1 MARHTI
7 TFKEGDCKLRYDDY
21 IKITFNND
29 SSGGDTA
36 AINNHDYPIYVAYK
50 NSILRFLDVGEI
62 TAGQTVVGQFKGNKI
77 IIYATDFP
85 SDTDG
90 NIDPSV
96 KRSMWL
102 YRNSLTDYPSIYQ
115 YIYLKPYMK
124 PDDNIVNP
132 NSTYTISFT
141 ADSLNNID
149 DSAKKKIAAIVFD
162 DVRNNNVRRV
172 VPIVDANRNYL
183 TINDVIE
190 AMTYANDTNNITVEY
205 TEYVKCDNFTVSAFV
220 CNTARAK
227 EPSASTKLTFNYAK
241 NLAGRESLTYG
252 TAITGN
258 ITDTITHD
266 YLGHGSAN
274 PTENDTVYTLSGFC
288 DRKMPT
294 SIHVVTDASTDKNNA
309 YSDVAHTNGSK
320 IHVLGLYNSKD
331 GVIINPRDNSVTD
344 INIAR
349 VAKTYKVAKFD
360 NVNLVSDEDSAV
372 GVNEN
377 YWLLPDLNSLINI
390 YNHLVNNTELIEP
403 TEDKLHDT
411 STYKY
416 ISSDRYDINSMDGI
430 TIYCN
435 DTPDESVINILRD
448 INSTC
453 TSHLK
458 INLVDGGRSRA
469 NGTYATELFK
479 NLKIL
484 KSNPAT
490 DHITVLPYDST
501 WPEHMQEKKLLV
513 KGNTLDILRTKLS
526 GNVNYDKVLNES
538 NTVPV
543 EVILIGLDDFT
554 NFEAKYK
561 ELKKVYTVDAKHKIE
576 FFDSRYNFINDD
588 TTPNTKTSE
597 DIIPSNDKTYNVLL
611 NPNDYAKGIPCLPKL
626 RGLKDGDIITLTLND
641 QYNFATRM
649 PTVMVKPVTFVSD
662 SYNTVGGV
670 FDRFFYPVVDVNFNY
685 VSYETLLGKSVKL
698 RFKQV
703 MKSDTVDFGYLM
715 VLGDLSNVYSHRNGF
730 YKYSTLNW
738 VTTDNYIMGKVNNT
752 VILSRDETSYS
763 DAWPHVDIRY
773 TDTSL
778 KTSRSN
784 NLYDLTPNSLFRVI
798 TPVDNPL
805 VNGGKLCD
813 TIPFPQ
819 FPAGGSLC
827 VLKRDTKITA
837 GSNSDSDIK
846 YYVGNVADYADFAKY
861 TVEPYA
867 IFAHAGVSD
876 VYEVYPA
883 VRNLINYYTKKKQG
897 LLYDSSTPS
906 IVTVSVL

>member
-85 SDTDG
+85 SSSDG

-190 AMTYANDTNNITVEY
+190 AMTYVNDTNNITVEY
-205 TEYVKCDNFTVSAFV
+205 TEYVKCDNFTVAAFV

-227 EPSASTKLTFNYAK
+227 EPTASTKLTFNYAK
-241 NLAGRESLTYG
+241 NLAGKESLTYG

-258 ITDTITHD
+258 ITSTITHD
-266 YLGHGSAN
+266 YLGHGTPNA
-274 PTENDTVYTLSGFC
+274 TENDTVYTLSGFY
-288 DRKMPT
+288 DRKIPT
-294 SIHVVTDASTDKNNA
+294 SIHIVTDTSTDKNNA

-453 TSHLK
+453 TTHLK

-526 GNVNYDKVLNES
+526 GDVNYDKVLNES

-543 EVILIGLDDFT
+543 EVILIGLNDFS
-554 NFEAKYK
+554 NFEAFYK

-576 FFDSRYNFINDD
+576 FFDARYNFINDD
-588 TTPNTKTSE
+588 TTPNTKTN
-597 DIIPSNDKTYNVLL
+597 DDVIPTSDKTYNVAIK
-611 NPNDYAKGIPCLPKL
+611 PSVYAKGIPCLPKFN
-626 RGLKDGDIITLTLND
+626 GLKDGDIISLTLTD
-641 QYNFATRM
+641 QYNYATNDRLTFES
-649 PTVMVKPVTFVSD
+649 PITVASNSYAMAGGTF
-662 SYNTVGGV
+662 YA
-670 FDRFFYPVVDVNFNY
+670 FCYPVVDVNFNY
-685 VSYETLLGKSVKL
+685 VSYETLAGKTVKL
-698 RFKQV
+698 KFKQV

-715 VLGDLSNVYSHRNGF
+715 VLSDLSNVYSHRNSF
-730 YKYSTLNW
+730 YRYGTLNNI
-738 VTTDNYIMGKVNNT
+738 TTDNYTLSKSNNT
-752 VILSRDETSYS
+752 YILTRDETCYS
-763 DAWPHVDIRY
+763 DAWPHVNIKY
-773 TDTSL
+773 TDTNL
-778 KTSRSN
+778 KVSTDN
-784 NLYDLTPNSLFRVI
+784 NLYGAIPNHVFRVI

-805 VNGGKLCD
+805 ANGGKLCD
-813 TIPFPQ
+813 TIPLPQ
-819 FPAGGSLC
+819 FPASAPLC
-827 VLKRDTKITA
+827 VLKRDMKINITTS
-837 GSNSDSDIK
+837 GDIK
-846 YYVGNVADYADFAKY
+846 YMITSVNDYTDFAKY
-861 TVEPYA
+861 TVEPYTVFVHSGA
-867 IFAHAGVSD
+867 SNTFN
-876 VYEVYPA
+876 VYPA

>member
-85 SDTDG
+85 SNTDG

-205 TEYVKCDNFTVSAFV
+205 TEYVKCDNFTVAAFV
-220 CNTARAK
+220 CDTARAK
-227 EPSASTKLTFNYAK
+227 EPTASTKLTFNYAK
-241 NLAGRESLTYG
+241 NLAGKESLTYG

-258 ITDTITHD
+258 ITSTITHD

-372 GVNEN
+372 GANEN

-526 GNVNYDKVLNES
+526 GDVNYDKVLNES

-543 EVILIGLDDFT
+543 EVILIGLNDFN
-554 NFEAKYK
+554 NFEAFYK
-561 ELKKVYTVDAKHKIE
+561 ELKKVYAVDAKHKIE
-576 FFDSRYNFINDD
+576 FFDARYNFINDD
-588 TTPNTKTSE
+588 TTPNTKTND
-597 DIIPSNDKTYNVLL
+597 DIIPTSDKTYNVAIK
-611 NPNDYAKGIPCLPKL
+611 PSVYTKGIPCLPKFNN
-626 RGLKDGDIITLTLND
+626 LKDGDIISLTLTD
-641 QYNFATRM
+641 QYNYATNDRLTFES
-649 PTVMVKPVTFVSD
+649 PITVASN
-662 SYNTVGGV
+662 SYSMAGNAFDV
-670 FDRFFYPVVDVNFNY
+670 FCYPVVDVNFNY
-685 VSYETLLGKSVKL
+685 VSYETLAGKTVKL
-698 RFKQV
+698 KFKQV

-715 VLGDLSNVYSHRNGF
+715 VLSDLSNVYSHRNGF
-730 YKYSTLNW
+730 YRYGTLNNI
-738 VTTDNYIMGKVNNT
+738 TTDNYTLSKSNNT
-752 VILSRDETSYS
+752 YILTRDETCYS
-763 DAWPHVDIRY
+763 DAWPHMNIKY
-773 TDTSL
+773 TDTNL
-778 KTSRSN
+778 KVSTDN
-784 NLYDLTPNSLFRVI
+784 NLYGAIPNNVFRVI

-813 TIPFPQ
+813 TIPLPQ
-819 FPAGGSLC
+819 FPASAPLC
-827 VLKRDTKITA
+827 VLKRDMKINITTS
-837 GSNSDSDIK
+837 GDIK
-846 YYVGNVADYADFAKY
+846 YMITSVNDYTDFAKY

-867 IFAHAGVSD
+867 VFVHSGASNTFN
-876 VYEVYPA
+876 VYPA

-897 LLYDSSTPS
+897 LLYDSSTSS

>member
-7 TFKEGDCKLRYDDY
+7 TFKEGDCKLRFDDY

-85 SDTDG
+85 SNTDG

-149 DSAKKKIAAIVFD
+149 DSAKKKIATIVFD

-190 AMTYANDTNNITVEY
+190 AMTFANDTNNITVEY

-227 EPSASTKLTFNYAK
+227 EPTASTKLTFNYAK
-241 NLAGRESLTYG
+241 NLAGKESLTYG

-266 YLGHGSAN
+266 YLGHGTAN

-294 SIHVVTDASTDKNNA
+294 SIHILTNSSTDKNNA

-320 IHVLGLYNSKD
+320 IEVLGLYKSKN
-331 GVIINPRDNSVTD
+331 GLIINPKDDSVTD

-416 ISSDRYDINSMDGI
+416 ISSDRYDINSMDSI

-453 TSHLK
+453 TTHLK

-543 EVILIGLDDFT
+543 EVILIGLNDFS
-554 NFEAKYK
+554 NFEAFYK

-576 FFDSRYNFINDD
+576 FFDARYNFINDD
-588 TTPNTKTSE
+588 TTPNTKTND
-597 DIIPSNDKTYNVLL
+597 DIIPTSDKTYNVVIK
-611 NPNDYAKGIPCLPKL
+611 PSVYAKGIPCLPKFNN
-626 RGLKDGDIITLTLND
+626 LKDGDIISLTLTD
-641 QYNFATRM
+641 QYNYATNDRLTFES
-649 PTVMVKPVTFVSD
+649 PITVASNSYAMAGNTF
-662 SYNTVGGV
+662 YA
-670 FDRFFYPVVDVNFNY
+670 FCYPVVDVNFNY
-685 VSYETLLGKSVKL
+685 VSYETLAGKTVKL
-698 RFKQV
+698 KFKQV

-715 VLGDLSNVYSHRNGF
+715 VLSDLSNVYSHRNGF
-730 YKYSTLNW
+730 YRYGTLNNI
-738 VTTDNYIMGKVNNT
+738 TTDNYTLSKSNNT
-752 VILSRDETSYS
+752 HILTRDETCYS
-763 DAWPHVDIRY
+763 DAWPHMNIRY
-773 TDTSL
+773 TDTNL
-778 KTSRSN
+778 KVSTDN
-784 NLYDLTPNSLFRVI
+784 NLYGAIPNNVFRVI
-798 TPVDNPL
+798 IPVDNPL
-805 VNGGKLCD
+805 ANGGKLCD
-813 TIPFPQ
+813 TIPLPQ
-819 FPAGGSLC
+819 FPASAPLC
-827 VLKRDTKITA
+827 VLKRDMKINITTS
-837 GSNSDSDIK
+837 GDIK
-846 YYVGNVADYADFAKY
+846 YMITSVNDYTDFAKY

-867 IFAHAGVSD
+867 VFVHSGASNTFN
-876 VYEVYPA
+876 VYPA

>member
-124 PDDNIVNP
+124 SDDNIVNP

-190 AMTYANDTNNITVEY
+190 AMTFANDTNNITVEY
-205 TEYVKCDNFTVSAFV
+205 TEYVKCDNFTVAAFV

-227 EPSASTKLTFNYAK
+227 EPTVSTKLTFNYAK
-241 NLAGRESLTYG
+241 NLAGKESLTYG

-258 ITDTITHD
+258 ITSTITHD
-266 YLGHGSAN
+266 YLGHGTPNA
-274 PTENDTVYTLSGFC
+274 TENDTVYTLYGFC

-294 SIHVVTDASTDKNNA
+294 SIHIVTDTSTDKNNA

-331 GVIINPRDNSVTD
+331 GVIVNPRDNSVTD

-453 TSHLK
+453 TTHLK
-458 INLVDGGRSRA
+458 INLVDGGRSRT
-469 NGTYATELFK
+469 NSTYATELFK

-484 KSNPAT
+484 KSNTAT

-543 EVILIGLDDFT
+543 EVILIGLNDFN
-554 NFEAKYK
+554 NFEAFYK

-576 FFDSRYNFINDD
+576 FFDARYNFINDD
-588 TTPNTKTSE
+588 TTPNTKTND
-597 DIIPSNDKTYNVLL
+597 DIIPTNDKTYNVAIK
-611 NPNDYAKGIPCLPKL
+611 PSVYAKGIPCLPKFNN
-626 RGLKDGDIITLTLND
+626 LKDGDIISLTLTD
-641 QYNFATRM
+641 QYNYAANDRRTFES
-649 PTVMVKPVTFVSD
+649 PITVASNSYAMAGNTFD
-662 SYNTVGGV
+662 A
-670 FDRFFYPVVDVNFNY
+670 FCYPVVDVNFNY
-685 VSYETLLGKSVKL
+685 VSYETLAGKTVKL
-698 RFKQV
+698 KFKQV

-715 VLGDLSNVYSHRNGF
+715 VLSDLSNVYSHRNGF
-730 YKYSTLNW
+730 YRYGTLNNI
-738 VTTDNYIMGKVNNT
+738 TTDNYTLSKSNNT
-752 VILSRDETSYS
+752 YILTRDETCYS
-763 DAWPHVDIRY
+763 DTWPHVNIKY
-773 TDTSL
+773 TDTNL
-778 KTSRSN
+778 KVSTDN
-784 NLYDLTPNSLFRVI
+784 NLYGAIPNHVFRVI

-805 VNGGKLCD
+805 ANGGKLCD
-813 TIPFPQ
+813 TIPLPQ
-819 FPAGGSLC
+819 FPASAPLC
-827 VLKRDTKITA
+827 VLKRDMKINITTS
-837 GSNSDSDIK
+837 GDIK
-846 YYVGNVADYADFAKY
+846 YMITSVNDYTDFAKY
-861 TVEPYA
+861 TVEPYVVFVHSGA
-867 IFAHAGVSD
+867 SNTFN
-876 VYEVYPA
+876 VYPA

>member
-85 SDTDG
+85 SNTDG

-132 NSTYTISFT
+132 NSVYTISFT

-190 AMTYANDTNNITVEY
+190 AMTFANDTNNITVEY
-205 TEYVKCDNFTVSAFV
+205 TEYVKCDNFTVAAFV
-220 CNTARAK
+220 CNAARAK
-227 EPSASTKLTFNYAK
+227 EPTASTKLTFNYAK
-241 NLAGRESLTYG
+241 NLAGKESLTYG
-252 TAITGN
+252 TATTGN
-258 ITDTITHD
+258 ITSTITHD

-274 PTENDTVYTLSGFC
+274 ATENDTVYTLSGFC

-309 YSDVAHTNGSK
+309 YSDIAHTNGSK

-453 TSHLK
+453 TTHLK
-458 INLVDGGRSRA
+458 INLVDGGRSRT

-484 KSNPAT
+484 KSNPTT

-526 GNVNYDKVLNES
+526 GDVNYDKVLNES

-554 NFEAKYK
+554 NFEAFYK

-576 FFDSRYNFINDD
+576 FFDARYNFINDD
-588 TTPNTKTSE
+588 TTPNTKTSD
-597 DIIPSNDKTYNVLL
+597 DIIPTNDKTYNAVIK
-611 NPNDYAKGIPCLPKL
+611 PSVYAKGIPCLPKFNN
-626 RGLKDGDIITLTLND
+626 LKDGDIISLTLTD
-641 QYNFATRM
+641 QYNYATNDRRTFES
-649 PTVMVKPVTFVSD
+649 PITVASNSYAMAGNTFD
-662 SYNTVGGV
+662 A
-670 FDRFFYPVVDVNFNY
+670 FCYPVVDVNFNY
-685 VSYETLLGKSVKL
+685 VSYETLAGKTVKL
-698 RFKQV
+698 KFKQV
-703 MKSDTVDFGYLM
+703 MKSDTVDFGYLI
-715 VLGDLSNVYSHRNGF
+715 VLSDLSNVYSHRNGF
-730 YKYSTLNW
+730 YRYGTLNNI
-738 VTTDNYIMGKVNNT
+738 TTDNYTLSKSNNT
-752 VILSRDETSYS
+752 YILTRDETCYS
-763 DAWPHVDIRY
+763 DAWPHMNIRY
-773 TDTSL
+773 TDTNL
-778 KTSRSN
+778 KVST
-784 NLYDLTPNSLFRVI
+784 DNSLNAVIPNNVFRVI

-805 VNGGKLCD
+805 ANGGKLCD
-813 TIPFPQ
+813 TIPLPQ
-819 FPAGGSLC
+819 FPASAPLC
-827 VLKRDTKITA
+827 VLKRDMKINITTS
-837 GSNSDSDIK
+837 GDIK
-846 YYVGNVADYADFAKY
+846 YMITSVNDYTDFAKY

-867 IFAHAGVSD
+867 VFVHSGASNTFN
-876 VYEVYPA
+876 VYPA

>member
-7 TFKEGDCKLRYDDY
+7 TFKEGNCKLRFDDY

-85 SDTDG
+85 SSSDG
-90 NIDPSV
+90 PVDPSV
-96 KRSMWL
+96 KQSMWL
-102 YRNSLTDYPSIYQ
+102 YRNTLMDYPSIYQ

-124 PDDNIVNP
+124 LDANIVNP

-162 DVRNNNVRRV
+162 DVRSNNIRRV
-172 VPIVDANRNYL
+172 VPIVDVNRNYL
-183 TINDVIE
+183 TISDIIE
-190 AMTYANDTNNITVEY
+190 SMTFANGTNNISVEY
-205 TEYVKCDNFTVSAFV
+205 TEYVKCDNFTVAAFV
-220 CNTARAK
+220 AANARAK
-227 EPSASTKLTFNYAK
+227 DPTNSTKLTFNYAK
-241 NLAGRESLTYG
+241 NLAGKESLTYG
-252 TAITGN
+252 TAITADV
-258 ITDTITHD
+258 TETIAHD
-266 YLGHGSAN
+266 YMGHGN
-274 PTENDTVYTLSGFC
+274 PNATENDTVYTLSGFC
-288 DRKMPT
+288 NRKMPT
-294 SIHVVTDASTDKNNA
+294 SIHILTNSSTDKNNA

-320 IHVLGLYNSKD
+320 IEVLGLYKSKN
-331 GVIINPRDNSVTD
+331 GIIINPKDDSVTD

-360 NVNLVSDEDSAV
+360 NVNLVSDEDSTI
-372 GVNEN
+372 GVHEN

-390 YNHLVNNTELIEP
+390 YNHLVNETELIEP
-403 TEDKLHDT
+403 TEDRLHDT

-416 ISSDRYDINSMDGI
+416 ISSNRYDINSMDGI

-435 DTPDESVINILRD
+435 DTPDESVINIIRD
-448 INSTC
+448 ISSTT

-458 INLVDGGRSRA
+458 INLVDGGRSRTNSA
-469 NGTYATELFK
+469 YATELFK
-479 NLKIL
+479 NIKIL

-538 NTVPV
+538 NTTPI

-588 TTPNTKTSE
+588 TTPNTKTS
-597 DIIPSNDKTYNVLL
+597 DDVIPTADKTYNVVL
-611 NPNDYAKGIPCLPKL
+611 NPNTYTKGIGCLPKFSE
-626 RGLKDGDIITLTLND
+626 LKDGDIITLTLND
-641 QYNFATRM
+641 QYNFATKDRRTM
-649 PTVMVKPVTFVSD
+649 ERPVTVANNSFNPS
-662 SYNTVGGV
+662 SET
-670 FDRFFYPVVDVNFNY
+670 FSQFFYPVVDVNFNY
-685 VSYETLLGKSVKL
+685 VSYDTLLGKSVKL
-698 RFKQV
+698 KFKQV

-730 YKYSTLNW
+730 YRYNTLNW
-738 VTTDNYIMGKVNNT
+738 VTTDNYIMAKSSNT
-752 VILSRDETSYS
+752 IILSRDETSYS
-763 DAWPHVDIRY
+763 DAWPHVNIRY
-773 TDTSL
+773 TDTNL
-778 KTSRSN
+778 KTSQDN
-784 NLYDLTPNSLFRVI
+784 NLYGLIPNNVFRVI
-798 TPVDNPL
+798 TPVNNPL
-805 VNGGKLCD
+805 ANGGKLSD
-813 TIPFPQ
+813 TLSLPQ
-819 FPAGGSLC
+819 FPSSSPLC
-827 VLKRDTKITA
+827 VLKRDTKITTS
-837 GSNSDSDIK
+837 GNIK
-846 YYVGNVADYADFAKY
+846 YYIGNVVDYTDFAKY
-861 TVEPYA
+861 TVEPYVV
-867 IFAHAGVSD
+867 FAHSGASD
-876 VYEVYPA
+876 TFEVYPA
-883 VRNLINYYTKKKQG
+883 VRNLINYYTRKKQG
-897 LLYDSSTPS
+897 TSYDSETPS

>member
-1 MARHTI
+1 M
-7 TFKEGDCKLRYDDY
+7 RYDDY

-85 SDTDG
+85 SDSDG
-90 NIDPSV
+90 NIDPSI

-172 VPIVDANRNYL
+172 VPIVNANRNYL

-205 TEYVKCDNFTVSAFV
+205 TEYVKCDNFTIAAFV

-227 EPSASTKLTFNYAK
+227 EPTASTKLTFNYAK

-266 YLGHGSAN
+266 YLGHGAPN
-274 PTENDTVYTLSGFC
+274 ATDNDTIYTLSGFC

-294 SIHVVTDASTDKNNA
+294 SIHIVTDTSTDKNNA

-320 IHVLGLYNSKD
+320 IEVLGLYKSKN
-331 GVIINPRDNSVTD
+331 GLIINPKDDSVTD

-416 ISSDRYDINSMDGI
+416 ISSDRYDVNSMDGI

-453 TSHLK
+453 TTHLK
-458 INLVDGGRSRA
+458 INLVDGGRSRT

-526 GNVNYDKVLNES
+526 GDVNYDKVLNES

-543 EVILIGLDDFT
+543 EVILIGLNDFN

-597 DIIPSNDKTYNVLL
+597 DIIPTSDKTYNVLL
-611 NPNDYAKGIPCLPKL
+611 NPNVYARGIGCLPKL
-626 RGLKDGDIITLTLND
+626 NGLKDGDIITFTLND
-641 QYNFATRM
+641 QYNFATRNRRDM
-649 PTVMVKPVTFVSD
+649 ERPITIMNNSYNFVSE
-662 SYNTVGGV
+662 T
-670 FDRFFYPVVDVNFNY
+670 FAHFFYPVVDVNFNY
-685 VSYETLLGKSVKL
+685 VSYDTLLGKTVKL
-698 RFKQV
+698 KFKQV

-715 VLGDLSNVYSHRNGF
+715 VLSDLSNVYSHRNGF
-730 YKYSTLNW
+730 YRYGVLNW
-738 VTTDNYIMGKVNNT
+738 VTTDNYTLTKDNNT
-752 VILSRDETSYS
+752 IILSRDETSYS
-763 DAWPHVDIRY
+763 DAWPHINIRY
-773 TDTSL
+773 TDTNL
-778 KTSRSN
+778 KTSWNS
-784 NLYDLTPNSLFRVI
+784 NLYNLIPNNVFRVI

-805 VNGGKLCD
+805 ANGGKLCD
-813 TIPFPQ
+813 TISLPQ
-819 FPAGGSLC
+819 YPSSAPIC
-827 VLKRDTKITA
+827 VLKRDMKITN
-837 GSNSDSDIK
+837 GSSDNIK
-846 YYVGNVADYADFAKY
+846 YVIGNVSDYADFAKY

-867 IFAHAGVSD
+867 VFAHSGDSFAF
-876 VYEVYPA
+876 EVYPA

>member
-1 MARHTI
+1 
-7 TFKEGDCKLRYDDY
+7 
-21 IKITFNND
+21 
-29 SSGGDTA
+29 
-36 AINNHDYPIYVAYK
+36 
-50 NSILRFLDVGEI
+50 
-62 TAGQTVVGQFKGNKI
+62 
-77 IIYATDFP
+77 
-85 SDTDG
+85 
-90 NIDPSV
+90 
-96 KRSMWL
+96 
-102 YRNSLTDYPSIYQ
+102 
-115 YIYLKPYMK
+115 MK

-205 TEYVKCDNFTVSAFV
+205 TEYVKCDNFTVAAFV
-220 CNTARAK
+220 CNTAK
-227 EPSASTKLTFNYAK
+227 EPTASTKLTFNYAK
-241 NLAGRESLTYG
+241 NLAGKESLTYG

-266 YLGHGSAN
+266 YLGHGTAN
-274 PTENDTVYTLSGFC
+274 ATENDTIYTLSGFC

-294 SIHVVTDASTDKNNA
+294 SIHIVTDTSTDKNNA

-416 ISSDRYDINSMDGI
+416 ISSDRYGINSMDGI
-430 TIYCN
+430 TIYCH

-448 INSTC
+448 INYTC
-453 TSHLK
+453 TTHLK

-526 GNVNYDKVLNES
+526 GDVNYDKVLNES

-543 EVILIGLDDFT
+543 EVILIGLNDFS

-597 DIIPSNDKTYNVLL
+597 DIIPTSDKTYNVLL
-611 NPNDYAKGIPCLPKL
+611 NPNVYARGIGCLPKFN
-626 RGLKDGDIITLTLND
+626 GLKDGDIITLTLND
-641 QYNFATRM
+641 QYNFATRDRRNM
-649 PTVMVKPVTFVSD
+649 ERPITVMNN
-662 SYNTVGGV
+662 SYNFVTET
-670 FDRFFYPVVDVNFNY
+670 FSHFFYPVVDVNFNY
-685 VSYETLLGKSVKL
+685 VSYDTLLGKTVKL
-698 RFKQV
+698 KFKQV

-715 VLGDLSNVYSHRNGF
+715 VLSDLSNVYSHRNGF
-730 YKYSTLNW
+730 YRYGTLNW
-738 VTTDNYIMGKVNNT
+738 VTTDNYTLAKDNNT
-752 VILSRDETSYS
+752 IILSRDETSYS
-763 DAWPHVDIRY
+763 DAWPHVNIRY
-773 TDTSL
+773 TDTNL
-778 KTSRSN
+778 KTSQNS
-784 NLYDLTPNSLFRVI
+784 NLYNLIPNNVFRVI
-798 TPVDNPL
+798 LPVDNPL
-805 VNGGKLCD
+805 ANGGKVCD
-813 TIPFPQ
+813 TIALPQ
-819 FPAGGSLC
+819 YPSSAPLC
-827 VLKRDTKITA
+827 VLKRDMKITN
-837 GSNSDSDIK
+837 NSTDNIK
-846 YYVGNVADYADFAKY
+846 YFIGNVSDYADFAKY

-867 IFAHAGVSD
+867 VFAHSGDSFAF
-876 VYEVYPA
+876 EVYPA

>member
-7 TFKEGDCKLRYDDY
+7 TFKEGNCKLRFDDY

-90 NIDPSV
+90 TIDPSV

-205 TEYVKCDNFTVSAFV
+205 TEYVKCDNFTVAAFV

-227 EPSASTKLTFNYAK
+227 EPTASTKLTFNYAK
-241 NLAGRESLTYG
+241 NLAGKESLTYG

-274 PTENDTVYTLSGFC
+274 PTENDTIYTLSGFC

-458 INLVDGGRSRA
+458 INLVDGGRSRT
-469 NGTYATELFK
+469 NSTYATELFK

-597 DIIPSNDKTYNVLL
+597 DIIPTNDKTYNVLL
-611 NPNDYAKGIPCLPKL
+611 NPNVYARGIGCLPKL
-626 RGLKDGDIITLTLND
+626 NGLKDGDIITFTLND
-641 QYNFATRM
+641 QYNFATRNRRDM
-649 PTVMVKPVTFVSD
+649 ERPITIMNNSYNFVSE
-662 SYNTVGGV
+662 T
-670 FDRFFYPVVDVNFNY
+670 FAHFFYPVVDVNFNY
-685 VSYETLLGKSVKL
+685 VSYDTLLGKTVKL
-698 RFKQV
+698 KFKQV

-715 VLGDLSNVYSHRNGF
+715 VLSDLSNVYSHRNGF
-730 YKYSTLNW
+730 YRYGVLNW
-738 VTTDNYIMGKVNNT
+738 VTTDNYTLAKDNNT
-752 VILSRDETSYS
+752 IILSRDETSYS
-763 DAWPHVDIRY
+763 DSWPHVNIKY
-773 TDTSL
+773 TDTNL
-778 KTSRSN
+778 KTSWNN
-784 NLYDLTPNSLFRVI
+784 NLYNLIPNNVFRVI
-798 TPVDNPL
+798 TPVDNTL
-805 VNGGKLCD
+805 ANGGKLCD
-813 TIPFPQ
+813 TISLPQ
-819 FPAGGSLC
+819 YPSSAPIC
-827 VLKRDTKITA
+827 VLKRDMKITN
-837 GSNSDSDIK
+837 GSSDNIK
-846 YYVGNVADYADFAKY
+846 YVIGNVSDYADFAKY

-867 IFAHAGVSD
+867 VFAHSRDSFAF
-876 VYEVYPA
+876 EVYPA